1 MPSLPRDL
9 LAHRYRSVSARFA
22 RLALVA
28 VAATGLPGLGS
39 AQQIPS
45 LFLEELT
52 WTEVRSAIDGGR
64 TTVII
69 PSAGTEQNGPHMV
82 LGKHRYI
89 VTHAAGRIAEELGN
103 ALVAP
108 TMVYVPEGN
117 VDPPSGHM
125 RYAGTITLPNEYFM
139 KTVEYAA
146 RSLAAHGFTD
156 IVLIG
161 DSGGNQRGMSAV
173 ADMLNAEWG
182 DAGARVRFVGDYYS
196 SNEQFVAWLGTQ
208 GVTADEVGS
217 HAGVS
222 DSSQL
227 LYVAPEHIRGEA
239 RAPGGGYEGS
249 GVSGNPTLANA
260 DFGRMGIKFK
270 VDAAVAQVHDLMGS
284 QPRMDPDA
292 AARAQ
297 RLAEAD
303 AAYRAEMAA
312 PREIEALN
320 SVWIEELTWME
331 VRDAIREGKTTAI
344 IPTGGIEP
352 NGPWVA
358 TGKHNY
364 VLQSACDMLARELG
378 DALCAPIVK
387 LVPEGGMDPPTGH
400 MRYPGTL
407 SVRMETFEAMLTDLA
422 TSLRAHGF
430 TDIVFIGDSGS
441 NQRGQA
447 TVASRLSAAWP
458 ETGVHHIG
466 EFYNYGDVLAYM
478 ENDLGFKQPVDD
490 GLHDNFYITSIMMVT
505 DPTVVRYDQR
515 VAAGKT
521 LINGLDI
528 APKERAIELGRKLL
542 RFRIDVTAAAI
553 RDARDR

>member
-1 MPSLPRDL
+1 MV
-9 LAHRYRSVSARFA
+9 RS
-22 RLALVA
+22 RLAL
-28 VAATGLPGLGS
+28 PGLLTAALLLTPLAVVGQ
-39 AQQIPS
+39 AGPPS
-45 LFLEELT
+45 VFLEELT
-52 WTEVRSAIDGGR
+52 WTEVRDAVASGHTTAIL
-64 TTVII
+64 

-89 VTHAAGRIAEELGN
+89 VTHAAGRIAEELGD

-125 RYAGTITLPNEYFM
+125 RYAGTITLPNEHFM

-161 DSGGNQRGMSAV
+161 DSGGNQRGMSEV
-173 ADMLNAEWG
+173 ADMLNREW
-182 DAGARVRFVGDYYS
+182 AGAGTRVHFVGDYYS
-196 SNEQFVAWLGTQ
+196 SNDAFVAWLGTQ
-208 GVTADEVGS
+208 GVTPEEVGS

-222 DSSQL
+222 DTSQL
-227 LYVAPEHIRGEA
+227 LWIAPEHIRGDA
-239 RAPGGGYEGS
+239 RAPGGGFEGS
-249 GVSGNPTLANA
+249 GVSGDPTLANA
-260 DFGRMGIKFK
+260 EFGRMGVQFK
-270 VDAAVAQVHDLMGS
+270 VDAAVAQIHALRGGA
-284 QPRMDPDA
+284 PAPDA
-292 AARAQ
+292 AADAARA
-297 RLAEAD
+297 RRTEEAEQ
-303 AAYRAEMAA
+303 AYRAEMAEA
-312 PREIEALN
+312 RPIDALN
-320 SVWIEELTWME
+320 TVWIEEMTWME
-331 VRDAIREGKTTAI
+331 VRDALRDGKTTAI
-344 IPTGGIEP
+344 VPTGGIEP

-387 LVPEGGMDPPTGH
+387 LVPEGEIDPPSGH

-422 TSLRAHGF
+422 GSLRAHGF
-430 TDIVFIGDSGS
+430 EHVVFIGDSGS
-441 NQRGQA
+441 NQRGQS

-466 EFYNYGDVLAYM
+466 EFYNYDDVLAYM
-478 ENDLGFKQPVDD
+478 ENDLGFRQPTDD

-515 VAAGKT
+515 VAAGET

-528 APKERAIELGRKLL
+528 QPKERAVELGRKLL
-542 RFRIDVTAAAI
+542 QFRVDATAAAI
-553 RDARDR
+553 RQARGM